1 MITHKST
8 ILTQSVRAS
17 ARRKASAPTAMD
29 WLGVALFGVCAIAAC
44 SLVANT
50 APEMAPVEVIRLDLL
65 QPALSV
71 IPVEADG
78 LLA

>member
-1 MITHKST
+1 MITYKST

-17 ARRKASAPTAMD
+17 ARKASAPAAMD

-50 APEMAPVEVIRLDLL
+50 APRWRLQASGRLPVTRVSGR
-65 QPALSV
+65 PGRS
-71 IPVEADG
+71 DG